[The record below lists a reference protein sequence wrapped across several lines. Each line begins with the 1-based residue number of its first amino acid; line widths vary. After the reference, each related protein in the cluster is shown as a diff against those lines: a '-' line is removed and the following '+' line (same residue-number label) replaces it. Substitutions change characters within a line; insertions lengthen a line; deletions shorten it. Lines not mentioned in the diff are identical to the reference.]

1 MLQSTNI
8 TNHQPHIN
16 LQTFISPNI
25 DIYLYTEQRDILY
38 RYSNPEIFTQMNEN
52 SILQSK
58 IGCPVNNTYLQYI
71 YNEDKIVLQSETT
84 VHTRFKCLSCAQGKR
99 LFTRVKYF
107 FSAYMSEIFMSNSR
121 MSNEEKWQCCL
132 NIQWWE
138 TNLQG
143 AIVSNWK

>member
-1 MLQSTNI
+1 MSQSTNI
-8 TNHQPHIN
+8 TNNTLIYRLSF
-16 LQTFISPNI
+16 LQILTFI
-25 DIYLYTEQRDILY
+25 YTLEN
-38 RYSNPEIFTQMNEN
+38 RYSNPEIFIQIKNTV
-52 SILQSK
+52 LQSK
-58 IGCPVNNTYLQYI
+58 IGCPVNNTY
-71 YNEDKIVLQSETT
+71 NEDKIVLHSETT

-121 MSNEEKWQCCL
+121 MSNEEKWQCCS